1 MNNSVDLPLKR
12 QNNVIEG
19 LLLVLI
25 LLLAVFMAGIPH
37 LDYIYPLHIDEWWRY
52 GDSQSLV
59 ANGHFPYPDPF
70 NSGQVLAEDIEA
82 GYHLL
87 LGVIRLITDISWLN
101 LFRFLP
107 GFIFAMLA
115 FQAYAFGRR
124 RGFGLGAAFL
134 VCLIPTTIRFLGP
147 AFLVPVSLGLAFIPL
162 ALFILHR
169 LMNDIRGPVLL
180 FLLLF
185 ALLFLHPPTMAVIS
199 AIVVIHLVFSL
210 FDKQKVQ
217 SRIRKVAIVL
227 SFIMIICTL
236 MFFWAPDSFG
246 FVVKEALDPER
257 HLPLPPIVNALPGY
271 GYIPIVLF
279 IIGVGIL
286 FHKHRRE
293 DLALITAVLALLA
306 FQQLYPHFY
315 IGLDIIY
322 ERGWLYTFVLMA
334 LVGGVALPAVWGWI
348 KSGMGK
354 WPRLALVVAFT
365 VLGILLASALML
377 SLRSHLSG
385 DYYHVIDDEMYQ
397 EFLWIGEYVPPSY
410 RIGILDTHEAWP
422 FAAITKKFAYTAEV
436 APNFHAKGRSAMEF
450 LETGSK
456 DTSWLLKEGIT
467 IIYTSEAVENNDLIK
482 VNNRTYLL
490 INKGA

>member
-1 MNNSVDLPLKR
+1 VNLPLKR

-25 LLLAVFMAGIPH
+25 LLLAVFMAYIPH
-37 LDYIYPLHIDEWWRY
+37 LDYVYPIHIDEWWHY
-52 GDSQSLV
+52 GDAQSLV
-59 ANGHFPYPDPF
+59 ETGRIPYLDPF
-70 NSGQVLAEDIEA
+70 NSGELLTEDIEA

-87 LGVIRLITDISWLN
+87 LGEIRLITDISWLN

-107 GFIFAMLA
+107 GFIFALLA
-115 FQAYAFGRR
+115 FQAYAFGRG

-134 VCLIPTTIRFLGP
+134 VCLIPTTIRLLGP
-147 AFLVPVSLGLAFIPL
+147 AFLVPVSLGLTFIPL

-169 LMNDIRGPVLL
+169 LMSDIRGPT
-180 FLLLF
+180 LLLLMLS

-199 AIVVIHLVFSL
+199 AIVIVHLIYAL
-210 FDKQKVQ
+210 FGKQKAR
-217 SRIRKVAIVL
+217 SRLRNVTLIFGFA
-227 SFIMIICTL
+227 IMIIVL
-236 MFFWAPDSFG
+236 MFLWAPASLD

-257 HLPLPPIVNALPGY
+257 HLPLPPIADALPKF

-286 FHKHRRE
+286 FYKHRRE
-293 DLALITAVLALLA
+293 DLALITAVFALLA
-306 FQQLYPHFY
+306 FQQLYPHLY

-334 LVGGVALPAVWGWI
+334 LMGGVALPAVWGWM
-348 KSGMGK
+348 KLGMKK
-354 WPRLALVVAFT
+354 WPRLAHIAAYAVI
-365 VLGILLASALML
+365 GILLVSASGINI
-377 SLRSHLSG
+377 RSHLSEY
-385 DYYHVIDDEMYQ
+385 YYHVIDAEMYQ
-397 EFLWIGEYVPPSY
+397 EFLWIQEYVPPSY
-410 RIGILDTHEAWP
+410 QIGILDTHEAWP

-456 DTSWLLKEGIT
+456 DTSWLLEEGIT
-467 IIYTSEAVENNDLIK
+467 IIYTSEAVENNNLIR
-482 VNNRTYLL
+482 VNDRTYLL
-490 INKGA
+490 VDKGG

>member
-1 MNNSVDLPLKR
+1 MVLPLKR

-37 LDYIYPLHIDEWWRY
+37 LDYIYPLHIDEWWHY

-59 ANGHFPYPDPF
+59 ETGRIPYPDPF
-70 NSGQVLAEDIEA
+70 NSGELLTEDIEA

-87 LGVIRLITDISWLN
+87 LGEIRLITGISWLG
-101 LFRFLP
+101 LFRLLP

-115 FQAYAFGRR
+115 FQAYAFGRG

-147 AFLVPVSLGLAFIPL
+147 AFLVPVSLGLTFIPL

-169 LMNDIRGPVLL
+169 LMSDIRGPT
-180 FLLLF
+180 LLLLMLS

-199 AIVVIHLVFSL
+199 AIVVIHLVPSL
-210 FDKQKVQ
+210 FDKQKIQ
-217 SRIRKVAIVL
+217 SRIRRVALV
-227 SFIMIICTL
+227 FGFAIMIIVL
-236 MFFWAPDSFG
+236 MFLWAPASLD

-257 HLPLPPIVNALPGY
+257 HLPLPLIADALHKF

-286 FHKHRRE
+286 LYKHKRE
-293 DLALITAVLALLA
+293 DLALITAVFGLLA

-315 IGLDIIY
+315 IGPDIIY

-334 LVGGVALPAVWGWI
+334 LVGGVALPVVWGWT
-348 KSGMGK
+348 KSGMKK
-354 WPRLALVVAFT
+354 WPRLAHIAAYAVI
-365 VLGILLASALML
+365 GILLVSALGINI
-377 SLRSHLSG
+377 RSHLSEY
-385 DYYHVIDDEMYQ
+385 YYHVIDDEMYQ
-397 EFLWIGEYVPPSY
+397 EFLWIEEYVPPSHQ
-410 RIGILDTHEAWP
+410 IGILDTHEAWP

-450 LETGSK
+450 LDNGAK
-456 DTSWLLKEGIT
+456 DTKWLVERGIS
-467 IIYTSEAVENNDLIK
+467 IVYSSGEVENDELIK
-482 VNNRTYLL
+482 VNHNTYLL
-490 INKGA
+490 LSE

>member
-1 MNNSVDLPLKR
+1 MDLPLKR

-25 LLLAVFMAGIPH
+25 LLLAIFMAYIPH
-37 LDYIYPLHIDEWWRY
+37 LDYIYPIHIDEWWHY

-59 ANGHFPYPDPF
+59 ETGRIPYPDPF
-70 NSGQVLAEDIEA
+70 NSGELLTEDIEA

-87 LGVIRLITDISWLN
+87 LGEIRLITDISWLN
-101 LFRFLP
+101 LLRFLP

-115 FQAYAFGRR
+115 FQAYAFGRG

-147 AFLVPVSLGLAFIPL
+147 AFLVPVSLGLTFIPL

-169 LMNDIRGPVLL
+169 LMSDIRGPT
-180 FLLLF
+180 LLLLMLS
-185 ALLFLHPPTMAVIS
+185 ALLFLHPPTMVVIS

-210 FDKQKVQ
+210 FDKQKAR
-217 SRIRKVAIVL
+217 SRVRRVALV
-227 SFIMIICTL
+227 FGFAIMIIVL
-236 MFFWAPDSFG
+236 VFLWAPASLD

-257 HLPLPPIVNALPGY
+257 HLPLPPIADALPKF

-286 FHKHRRE
+286 FYKHRRE
-293 DLALITAVLALLA
+293 DLTLITAVFALLA

-334 LVGGVALPAVWGWI
+334 LMGGVALPAARGWI
-348 KSGMGK
+348 KSGIKK
-354 WPRLALVVAFT
+354 WPRLAHIIAFAAI
-365 VLGILLASALML
+365 GILLVSALGINI
-377 SLRSHLSG
+377 RSHLSEY
-385 DYYHVIDDEMYQ
+385 YYHVIDDEMYQ
-397 EFLWIGEYVPPSY
+397 EFRWIGEYVPPSHQ
-410 RIGILDTHEAWP
+410 IGILDTHEAWP

-436 APNFHAKGRSAMEF
+436 APNFHTKGRSAMEF

-456 DTSWLLKEGIT
+456 DTSWLLEEGIT
-467 IIYTSEAVENNDLIK
+467 IIYTSEVVENNDLIK
-482 VNNRTYLL
+482 VNNRIYLL
-490 INKGA
+490 VDKGT